1 VRADLV
7 RAAVGIPCA
16 ARHADPPTDGF
27 DADGAQWAVAV
38 RPALRSTLALPGL
51 RAAHPPR
58 AGADHPLRAL
68 RVLVALAAET
78 RNADPRDARPAGP
91 AVGALPARGHAR
103 QRHRI
108 ADLVVGAAGAARDA
122 ATQFADLVHAVD
134 AVGVAL
140 AALERVRHAGHEG

>member
-1 VRADLV
+1 ASALAEGAGGALCGELAGIGLGHADPIVRADLV

-108 ADLVVGAAGAARDA
+108 SS
-122 ATQFADLVHAVD
+122 
-134 AVGVAL
+134 
-140 AALERVRHAGHEG
+140 